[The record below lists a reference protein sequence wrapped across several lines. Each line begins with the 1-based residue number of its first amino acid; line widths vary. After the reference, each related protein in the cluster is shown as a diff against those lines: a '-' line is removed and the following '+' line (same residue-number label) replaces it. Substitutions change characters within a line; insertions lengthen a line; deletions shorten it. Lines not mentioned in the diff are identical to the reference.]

1 MPEQLHPTAER
12 LIATVSQMLDGEN
25 PHSIIVDDVLAAS
38 GVSRSGVYHHFGD
51 YAGLI
56 EASLLRRFSIN
67 VDLDTTAIWQVTRES
82 TTFDEYWQRIRALS
96 AMTQL
101 PERAPIRAERARIL
115 SLAATNERLRKQL
128 AQEQERLT
136 TEMGEAIK
144 HAQICGWVT
153 PDLDPNA
160 IAVLLQAYSLGRI
173 VDDITTHHVSND
185 AWVGVID
192 AVLSTLQ
199 TRQ

>member
-51 YAGLI
+51 YPGLI
-56 EASLLRRFSIN
+56 EATLLRRFAIN
-67 VDLDTTAIWQVTRES
+67 VDADTAAIWQVTRES
-82 TTFDEYWQRIRALS
+82 STFEEYWQRIRALS

-115 SLAATNERLRKQL
+115 SLAATNERLRTQL
-128 AQEQERLT
+128 AREQERLT

-153 PDLDPNA
+153 PDLDSYA